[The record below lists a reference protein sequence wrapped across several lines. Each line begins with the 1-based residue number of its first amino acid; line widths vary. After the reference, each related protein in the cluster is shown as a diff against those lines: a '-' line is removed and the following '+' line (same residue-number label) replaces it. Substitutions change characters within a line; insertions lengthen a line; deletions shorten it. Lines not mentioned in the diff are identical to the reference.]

1 MFSERTG
8 EVQNTFQHSKLSQQV
23 GPVPLHPILRV
34 VNYMEY
40 GARTMKGAKVNGVN
54 YCACSRAGGFLDL
67 PINTHFLYT
76 ATMK

>member
-40 GARTMKGAKVNGVN
+40 GARTMKGAKVNGVFGLTDKHTLFIHGN
-54 YCACSRAGGFLDL
+54 NE
-67 PINTHFLYT
+67 INTAYGVGT
-76 ATMK
+76 